1 MDDISN
7 ISLLYLTTP
16 TSRVGHGTS
25 LNTVSN
31 RHSEVNIGPIK
42 MEAELLASFRE
53 EFQSFS
59 QGELEEAVREANNS
73 DRGLAGYFFS
83 RDMAQVWRVSRQLE
97 MGMVGVN
104 DIGISTPETPFGGY
118 KTSGIGKEGSKYGM
132 EEYSNIKLIDL
143 GGL

>member
-59 QGELEEAVREANNS
+59 QAELEEAVREARM
-73 DRGLAGYFFS
+73 DI
-83 RDMAQVWRVSRQLE
+83 QEELE
-97 MGMVGVN
+97 Q
-104 DIGISTPETPFGGY
+104 Y
-118 KTSGIGKEGSKYGM
+118 Q
-132 EEYSNIKLIDL
+132 
-143 GGL
+143 